1 MSSLPGGEAW
11 VKGEQEAQLKSL
23 WASSHSSWHP
33 MSPCSVR
40 TSRTFLASTPQPRAP
55 CPVPGPGWTSHP
67 HTCLE
72 CVCPSPY
79 HQNPPLSHHTVT
91 ASICWGGI
99 GSGLHVMSRDIK
111 RGMWAKQSQLNLT
124 PRARPLH
131 LVSQDST
138 ISAITGLP
146 CGRRLD
152 HMDSELPHPET
163 QWCVQGPWVAGAAG
177 KGAHTC
183 LQRSAGRSLQ
193 GGEGGGG
200 CVHMAEWAELKA
212 PWSPSPQ
219 RQKL

>member
-1 MSSLPGGEAW
+1 
-11 VKGEQEAQLKSL
+11 
-23 WASSHSSWHP
+23 

-40 TSRTFLASTPQPRAP
+40 TSRTFLASTPQPSAP

-91 ASICWGGI
+91 ASICWGGV

-111 RGMWAKQSQLNLT
+111 RGMWAKQSQLNST

-146 CGRRLD
+146 CGDAWTTWTVSCPILRHSDVYGVHGWQGRQAKGRTLV
-152 HMDSELPHPET
+152 
-163 QWCVQGPWVAGAAG
+163 CKGVQGGAFKVVRVEEAVCTG
-177 KGAHTC
+177 LSG
-183 LQRSAGRSLQ
+183 QS
-193 GGEGGGG
+193 
-200 CVHMAEWAELKA
+200 
-212 PWSPSPQ
+212 
-219 RQKL
+219 